1 MKEQR
6 VAQNLR
12 DFTNEMKEVIKKPFH
27 HDEIKALVHTHAL
40 KLEEQKNKDYNL
52 LPSIEGIYYFKA
64 SIQLYDLT
72 IYEINLNSL

>member
-1 MKEQR
+1 MKEFQ
-6 VAQNLR
+6 
-12 DFTNEMKEVIKKPFH
+12 TEMKALIKKSGFI
-27 HDEIKALVHTHAL
+27 HDEIKELVHTHAL
-40 KLEEQKNKDYNL
+40 KIEAKKNKEYNL